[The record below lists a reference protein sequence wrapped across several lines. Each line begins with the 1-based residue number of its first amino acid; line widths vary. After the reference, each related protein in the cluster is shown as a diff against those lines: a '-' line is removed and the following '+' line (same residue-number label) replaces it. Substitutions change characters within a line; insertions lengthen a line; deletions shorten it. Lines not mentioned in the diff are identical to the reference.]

1 MVLSVLNGRWE
12 SSIQEK
18 PTYASTKRGEILSQ
32 AAIRRGLAG
41 KIATAMLTLASL
53 LIVPVEESASKT
65 RAPLPVIFVHGQ
77 SGSAQQ
83 WETNALRMASNG
95 FPANRIFSV
104 EYDTLD
110 TSTNDHAI
118 AALEAKVARVK
129 QKFGV
134 AKVNLLGHSR
144 GTLVSQSFLAKP
156 ENAANINKY
165 VNYDGRTA
173 DALPGGVPTL
183 AVWAENLSDPVDE
196 RVIVGAEN
204 VRFPAYSHTE
214 VVNSPESFKATY
226 KFLLGKNPKTLKV
239 VPEAPNKVTVAG
251 RALNFPTNTGIDG
264 GTLKVFRIN
273 PKSGQRISRV
283 IYTKALD
290 EFGNFGP
297 FKVNGK
303 ARYEFAVQR
312 PGTTTLHNYPEAF
325 ERDNYQY
332 RVLIAPLLA
341 PYLDTSPNHT
351 NVSVT
356 RMKEFRG
363 DETGAGA
370 NDRLFLNGTNVI
382 NAETAKHARRTL
394 AVFNIDR
401 GSDGV
406 TDTGASLFPFNA
418 LSFLTGVDIYLP
430 ASADHSGKIKVT
442 ERMRDSN
449 GHFKV
454 TNIPNWPSSNH
465 TTSVYFK
472 DYPALTYKAPKKKR
486 GCWKK
491 AKTKKQKKRCARL
504 AAKRS

>member
-1 MVLSVLNGRWE
+1 M
-12 SSIQEK
+12 
-18 PTYASTKRGEILSQ
+18 YASTNRGELLSHV
-32 AAIRRGLAG
+32 AVRRGLAG
-41 KIATAMLTLASL
+41 IISTATLLLAL
-53 LIVPVEESASKT
+53 VFAAAPVEAASKPKL
-65 RAPLPVIFVHGQ
+65 PLPVIFVHGQ

-95 FPANRIFSV
+95 FPPNRIFSV

-118 AALEAKVARVK
+118 AALEARVAQVK
-129 QKFGV
+129 AKFGV
-134 AKVNLLGHSR
+134 SKVNLLGHSR

-183 AVWAENLSDPVDE
+183 AVWAENLSEPVDE
-196 RVIVGAEN
+196 REIVGAEN

-226 KFLLGKNPKTLKV
+226 RFLLGKNPKTLKV
-239 VPEAPNKVTVAG
+239 IPEAPDKVTVAG

-264 GTLKVFRIN
+264 GTLKVF
-273 PKSGQRISRV
+273 KLDAKTGQRASKS
-283 IYTKALD
+283 IYTKTLD
-290 EFGNFGP
+290 ELGNFGP

-303 ARYEFAVQR
+303 ARYEFAMEI
-312 PGTTTLHNYPEAF
+312 PGSSTIHNYPEAF

-332 RVLIAPLLA
+332 RVLTAPLLK
-341 PYLDTSPNHT
+341 PFLDASPNHT

-363 DETGAGA
+363 DEAGAGA
-370 NDRLFLNGTNVI
+370 NDKLILNGTNVI

-406 TDTGASLFPFNA
+406 TDTSASLSPFNA
-418 LSFLTGVDIYLP
+418 LSFLTGVDIFLP
-430 ASADHSGKIKVT
+430 ASADHSGTIKVT

-465 TTSVYFK
+465 QTSVYFK
-472 DYPALTYKAPKKKR
+472 DYPALTYKAPKKP

-491 AKTKKQKKRCARL
+491 AKTKKQKKRCAR
-504 AAKRS
+504 K